1 MLLVL
6 TCNDSWTKLMEK
18 QPCLVRVQMSFLHG
32 KHFLIG
38 PLNAQ
43 VVHAVV
49 D

>member
-6 TCNDSWTKLMEK
+6 ICNDSWTKLIEK
-18 QPCLVRVQMSFLHG
+18 QPCLALQMSVLHG
-32 KHFLIG
+32 KHILIG
-38 PLNAQ
+38 LLNAQ